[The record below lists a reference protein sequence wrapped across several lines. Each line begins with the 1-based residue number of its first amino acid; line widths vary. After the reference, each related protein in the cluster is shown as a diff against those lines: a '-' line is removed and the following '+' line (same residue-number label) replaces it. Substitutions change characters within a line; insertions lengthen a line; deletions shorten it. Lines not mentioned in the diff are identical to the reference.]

1 MRECDPR
8 PYPEEKALYKERS
21 PINSLDT
28 WKTATA
34 FFQVGLSSL
43 WIRHL
48 CSRIGLPRAKG
59 QAETLPGMSSASCP
73 EHHLD

>member
-1 MRECDPR
+1 MVKVSSCLEMREYDPR

-34 FFQVGLSSL
+34 FFQVGLMVVCT
-43 WIRHL
+43 RDL
-48 CSRIGLPRAKG
+48 CSLLRDKQEMLK
-59 QAETLPGMSSASCP
+59 E
-73 EHHLD
+73 